1 MATSD
6 NDMKTNM
13 KKIAIIGSGHM
24 GTALLEGFV
33 KSRIAKS
40 RIAMSD
46 GPKTNVRVAAS
57 ADVIFLAVKPGV
69 VNDVLSE
76 IKQVSHGKLIV
87 SLAAGVT
94 IASMK
99 KSTSAHVARMMPNI
113 PVAVNE
119 GAIGI
124 FAGGLPASE
133 KKALRALL
141 DKLGIVIE
149 VKKESDLDTL
159 TLIAGC
165 GPGIVAYLVA
175 TLAGEANKL
184 GLTSFESEM
193 LAFQTFKGTLAYM
206 EKTKTPAETMMRSVA
221 TKGGVTEAILA
232 RLTKEG
238 ARKAFARAI
247 GEGGSRL
254 RKIKK

>member
-1 MATSD
+1 
-6 NDMKTNM
+6 MKTNM
-13 KKIAIIGSGHM
+13 KKIAVIGSGHM

-33 KSRIAKS
+33 KSGIAQS

-46 GPKTNVRVAAS
+46 GSKTNARAAAS

-69 VNDVLSE
+69 VQSVLAE
-76 IKQVSHGKLIV
+76 IKDVSSGKLIV
-87 SLAAGVT
+87 SVAAGVT
-94 IASMK
+94 IAAMK
-99 KSTSAHVARMMPNI
+99 KSTSARVVRMMPNI

-124 FAGGLPASE
+124 FAGGLPALE

-141 DKLGIVIE
+141 EKLGIVIE

-175 TLAGEANKL
+175 TLALEAKKL
-184 GLTSFESEM
+184 GISTFESEM
-193 LAFQTFKGTLAYM
+193 LAFQIFKGTLAYM
-206 EKTKTPAETMMRSVA
+206 ENTKTPAETMMRSVA

-238 ARKAFARAI
+238 TRKAFARAI
-247 GEGGSRL
+247 GEGRSRL